1 MCVQKRNGN
10 SNKCTYKTIRYPRKL
25 TVLIRYGT
33 IVSLWKSYKIRVDR
47 LVISISHCEFPKSE
61 HDENVV

>member
-1 MCVQKRNGN
+1 MEIVE
-10 SNKCTYKTIRYPRKL
+10 KCTYKTKGSQRKL
-25 TVLIRYGT
+25 TVMIRYGMIT
-33 IVSLWKSYKIRVDR
+33 GLQKSYKIRVDR